1 MQYSPLMGCDTIAF
15 TIVAH
20 NYIPRARIVAESF
33 TALHPDSPFYIVVT
47 DYPLQVSNR
56 RRHDPRLIP
65 VTDIDFGAEGFELM
79 AAMYDITEF
88 ATAVKPFALRHF
100 LEVAECVLYLDPD
113 IEVFGSLEPL
123 IEATRRGRIS
133 LTPHCLQ
140 PMRRDGCQPA
150 ESDIMS
156 AGVYNLGYIG
166 VARGAEEFLDWWAQR
181 LRRDAISDP
190 ARQLF
195 TDQRW
200 IDLSIPLFHPYV
212 EHSPAY
218 NVAYWNLDQREVRRI
233 DGRYV
238 VDGEPLRFFHYS
250 GYDPGNPHW
259 VSKHQP
265 KTPRVLLSENADLAA
280 LFDRYGQ
287 QLLALSE
294 DESSAPYGWSQAVPG
309 FSLTR
314 QIRRQFRDEVLL
326 ADAGLGDMPP
336 TPFLP
341 SGSRAFLQWL
351 AAPSTRDPLAPS
363 SSEDSAVPRYLTD
376 IWSQRPDLRIA
387 MPEVRAGDL
396 GKLRDWVRE
405 IGPAE
410 YELLATL
417 GWLPDLVPP
426 MESGWS
432 WHEAGSTEH
441 GVNLVGYPNAELG
454 LDESTRLTCA
464 ALRSGG
470 VDVATVVPRSALCRQ
485 ELTCPVDD
493 VARFDTVV
501 LAVNADVLNS
511 VQQDL
516 GRSFVE
522 RRYVI
527 GQWCWELE
535 DFPGGL
541 WSAFDRVDEVWAAS
555 RFMCDAIARSAP
567 PDVTVTHM
575 PIPFTDPVVDP
586 SCTRSMMGL
595 DEGFMFLFSWD
606 MHSVFQRNN
615 PEAVIAAYRTA
626 FGPQDGTCLV
636 LKTIHGR
643 SNLEGI
649 ERLRW
654 ISRDRPDIVIIDQV
668 FDRVQSGTLTSLCD
682 AYVSLHR
689 SEGLGLTMAEAM
701 LLEKPVIATGYSG
714 NMDFTLPGLAHLVR
728 WEPEVVPADA
738 WPYLPGATWAEP
750 DVAHAAELMRLVVA
764 EPDATHQMAV
774 AARTRILS
782 DHSLEHCG
790 AAMRRRLEQ
799 IWSR

>member
-1 MQYSPLMGCDTIAF
+1 MGCDTIAF

-20 NYIPRARIVAESF
+20 NYIPRARIVADSF

-56 RRHDPRLIP
+56 RQHDPRLIP
-65 VTDIDFGAEGFELM
+65 LTDIDFGAEGFELM

-100 LEVAECVLYLDPD
+100 LAAAECVLYLDPD
-113 IEVFGSLEPL
+113 IEVFGSLAPL
-123 IEATRRGRIS
+123 IEATRSGRIS

-166 VARGAEEFLDWWAQR
+166 VARGAEEFVDWWAQR

-218 NVAYWNLDQREVRRI
+218 NVAYWNLDQRDVRRV
-233 DGRYV
+233 DGNYV
-238 VDGEPLRFFHYS
+238 VNGEPLRFFHYS
-250 GYDPGNPHW
+250 GYDPKSPHW
-259 VSKHQP
+259 VSKHLP
-265 KTPRVLLSENADLAA
+265 TKPRVVLSDNPDLAA
-280 LFDRYGQ
+280 LFDRYAQ

-294 DESSAPYGWSQAVPG
+294 DESSAPYGWSQAIPG

-314 QIRRQFRDEVLL
+314 QIRRLFRDEVLL

-341 SGSRAFLQWL
+341 GGSRDFLRWL
-351 AAPSTRDPLAPS
+351 AAPPS
-363 SSEDSAVPRYLTD
+363 GTQPAATPSRVATVPRFLND
-376 IWSQRPDLRIA
+376 IWSQRPDLQLA
-387 MPEVRAGDL
+387 MPEVLAGDL
-396 GKLRDWVRE
+396 RKLREWVRDT
-405 IGPAE
+405 GPAE
-410 YELLATL
+410 YELLAEL

-426 MESGWS
+426 AEPGWS
-432 WHEAGSTEH
+432 WHEAGPGEH
-441 GVNLVGYPNAELG
+441 GVNLVGDFNADEGVGEL
-454 LDESTRLTCA
+454 TRRTLA

-470 VDVATVVPRSALCRQ
+470 VEVSTVVPRRAMCRKDY
-485 ELTCPVDD
+485 PFAVDD
-493 VARFDTVV
+493 TARYDTVV
-501 LAVNADVLNS
+501 VAATAEVLNA
-511 VQQDL
+511 VHQDL

-522 RRYVI
+522 GRYVI
-527 GQWCWELE
+527 GQWYWELE
-535 DFPGGL
+535 EFPGSL
-541 WSAFDRVDEVWAAS
+541 WSAFDHVNEVWAAS
-555 RFMCDAIARSAP
+555 QFMRDAIARSAP
-567 PDVTVTHM
+567 PEVTVTHM

-586 SCTRSMMGL
+586 SCTRATMGL
-595 DEGFMFLFSWD
+595 PEGFMFLCSWD
-606 MHSVFQRNN
+606 MHSVFQRSN
-615 PEAVIAAYRTA
+615 PEAVISAYRAA
-626 FGPQDGTCLV
+626 FGPQDGACLV
-636 LKTIHGR
+636 LTTSHGR
-643 SNLEGI
+643 SNLKGI

-654 ISRDRPDIVIIDQV
+654 MSRDRPDIVVIDQAL
-668 FDRVQSGTLTSLCD
+668 DRVQSATLTGLCD
-682 AYVSLHR
+682 AFVSLHR
-689 SEGLGLTMAEAM
+689 SEGLGLTIADAM

-728 WEPEVVPADA
+728 WEPAIVPEDA
-738 WPYLPGATWAEP
+738 WPYPAGSAWAEP

-764 EPDATHQMAV
+764 EPDAARRMAV